1 MSDDL
6 DLRAL
11 HQRCEPDPE
20 FRAALRRRIAQIV
33 SEDGSAH
40 TDPGGSLVNVIELA
54 PRHTSRR
61 RPWPA
66 LLIGA
71 AAAVVV
77 TAIAIM
83 TPRSDESTVSS
94 PELEAGDASPFA
106 AAIEASGV
114 LTGPSPDEV
123 EQAMNSDLYKPDTG
137 QSQVSLAGN
146 YVSVRTCRSTY
157 WSMRNVEPSPACPDG
172 FPAGWTYETGNV
184 DGVEVH
190 HGLVGQATYLDVSV
204 LDDRYFVVVDRQ
216 DQGDPATPTAAWLI
230 DAVSGKIGTLRWRDT
245 PTTLGSPAQAL
256 LLCEGCSPPWVVD
269 ARDGTIQPL
278 AVPDDAATD
287 LPVAQ
292 PGTGRIWVGTA
303 PDSGLLGLAY
313 TDDGGQTWTDVAL
326 PEQLAATSEELGQSI
341 DQVLI
346 AADGD
351 RVAVALLWERDTAR
365 DHLYVSDDGG
375 RNWTAAPFEEGGN
388 SAHLFV
394 LADGRLVLVWWIDN
408 SADQLF
414 VSTGTQWA
422 ALKQLDRPFD
432 TTDIG
437 GGTWFNVNQVGVALI
452 TTRTP
457 CSTCPG
463 GVAELDQGLDVTIDF
478 SVDLTNWTTLRG
490 LGDAPPGADDP
501 EPAPPAASTATLA
514 KGDVEITGFGSSGL
528 NGQTLSI
535 DAEQQD
541 GKATG
546 EFRVGN
552 VVVAIQCA
560 GSTFDGRDLIVG
572 GVVTENDGAP
582 RLDDTTVAVGDLL
595 ALIIRHDGAPDGRT
609 QRVTLYQPS
618 LWYGEQANEHTGSC
632 IALVDSVPFNLDGGF
647 FDDVD
652 GDGNIETR

>member
-33 SEDGSAH
+33 SENGSAR

-71 AAAVVV
+71 TAAAVVTVIAVV
-77 TAIAIM
+77 TV
-83 TPRSDESTVSS
+83 RSGESMVSN
-94 PELEAGDASPFA
+94 PELEAGDAPTFA
-106 AAIEASGV
+106 TAIEASGV

-137 QSQVSLAGN
+137 QSQVSPAGN
-146 YVSVRTCRSTY
+146 YVSLRTCRSTY
-157 WSMRNVEPSPACPDG
+157 WTMLHVEPSPACPDG

-204 LDDRYFVVVDRQ
+204 LDDRYFVVVDGQ
-216 DQGDPATPTAAWLI
+216 DQGDPATPPTAWLI

-278 AVPDDAATD
+278 EVPDDAAAD

-292 PGTGRIWVGTA
+292 PGNTGRIWVGTA

-326 PEQLAATSEELGQSI
+326 PEQLAATSEELDQSI

-351 RVAVALLWERDTAR
+351 RVAVALSWERDTAG
-365 DHLYVSDDGG
+365 DQLYVSDDGG
-375 RNWTAAPFEEGGN
+375 RNWTATPLEPGGN
-388 SAHLFV
+388 SARLFV
-394 LADGRLVLVWWIDN
+394 LADGRLVLVWSLDH
-408 SADQLF
+408 SPQQLF
-414 VSTGTQWA
+414 VSTRTQWA

-437 GGTWFNVNQVGVALI
+437 GGTLFNVNQVGVALI
-452 TTRTP
+452 TTRTT

-463 GVAELDQGLDVTIDF
+463 GVAEVDLELDVTIDF
-478 SVDLTNWTTLRG
+478 SVDLTNWTTIRG
-490 LGDAPPGADDP
+490 LGDAPPGAGDP
-501 EPAPPAASTATLA
+501 EPAPPVASTVPDTTAPA
-514 KGDVEITGFGSSGL
+514 PVL
-528 NGQTLSI
+528 NG
-535 DAEQQD
+535 
-541 GKATG
+541 
-546 EFRVGN
+546 
-552 VVVAIQCA
+552 
-560 GSTFDGRDLIVG
+560 
-572 GVVTENDGAP
+572 
-582 RLDDTTVAVGDLL
+582 
-595 ALIIRHDGAPDGRT
+595 
-609 QRVTLYQPS
+609 
-618 LWYGEQANEHTGSC
+618 
-632 IALVDSVPFNLDGGF
+632 
-647 FDDVD
+647 
-652 GDGNIETR
+652 

>member
-33 SEDGSAH
+33 SEDGSAR

-54 PRHTSRR
+54 PRQTSRR

-66 LLIGA
+66 LLMAA

-77 TAIAIM
+77 IVIAVV
-83 TPRSDESTVSS
+83 TVRSGEPTVSSPSYESTVSNPSYESTVSS
-94 PELEAGDASPFA
+94 PELDAGDAPTFA
-106 AAIEASGV
+106 AAIEASGE
-114 LTGPSPDEV
+114 LTSPSADEV

-146 YVSVRTCRSTY
+146 YVTLRTCRSTY
-157 WSMRNVEPSPACPDG
+157 WTMRNVEPSPACPDG

-204 LDDRYFVVVDRQ
+204 LDDRYFVVVDGQ
-216 DQGDPATPTAAWLI
+216 DQGDPATPPTAWLI

-278 AVPDDAATD
+278 AVPDDAAAD

-292 PGTGRIWVGTA
+292 SGTGRIWVGTA

-326 PEQLAATSEELGQSI
+326 PEQLAATSEELDQSI

-365 DHLYVSDDGG
+365 DHLYVSDNGG
-375 RNWTAAPFEEGGN
+375 QNWTAAPFEEGGN

-394 LADGRLVLVWWIDN
+394 LADGRLVLVWRIDS
-408 SADQLF
+408 SAHQLF

-422 ALKQLDRPFD
+422 ALKQVDRPFD
-432 TTDIG
+432 TSDIG
-437 GGTWFNVNQVGVALI
+437 FGTWFNVNQVGVALI
-452 TTRTP
+452 TTRTT

-463 GVAELDQGLDVTIDF
+463 GVAEVDLELDVTIDF

-490 LGDAPPGADDP
+490 LGDAAPGAGDP
-501 EPAPPAASTATLA
+501 EPAPPVAST
-514 KGDVEITGFGSSGL
+514 V
-528 NGQTLSI
+528 
-535 DAEQQD
+535 
-541 GKATG
+541 
-546 EFRVGN
+546 
-552 VVVAIQCA
+552 
-560 GSTFDGRDLIVG
+560 
-572 GVVTENDGAP
+572 P
-582 RLDDTTVAVGDLL
+582 DTTAS
-595 ALIIRHDGAPDGRT
+595 AP
-609 QRVTLYQPS
+609 
-618 LWYGEQANEHTGSC
+618 
-632 IALVDSVPFNLDGGF
+632 VPNG
-647 FDDVD
+647 
-652 GDGNIETR
+652 